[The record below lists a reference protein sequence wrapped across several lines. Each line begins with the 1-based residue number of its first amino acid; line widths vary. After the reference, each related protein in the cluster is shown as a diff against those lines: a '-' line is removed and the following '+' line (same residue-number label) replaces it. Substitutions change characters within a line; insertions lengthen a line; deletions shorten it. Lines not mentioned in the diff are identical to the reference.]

1 MTSSFVP
8 VVLMLSIL
16 SGRYWA
22 TAGNASHSLRRKL
35 LSNKTFHTSH
45 LYYQLYYR
53 TNGDSHLEMH
63 GIWCTLWLAYT
74 FCLLAL
80 LHLFQCRVPLTLK
93 STEFIPSAI

>member
-1 MTSSFVP
+1 MTSFFLS

-22 TAGNASHSLRRKL
+22 SAGNALHSLRRKL
-35 LSNKTFHTSH
+35 LLNRTFHTSH

-63 GIWCTLWLAYT
+63 GI
-74 FCLLAL
+74 
-80 LHLFQCRVPLTLK
+80 
-93 STEFIPSAI
+93 